1 MPFAS
6 TGPLSWPVLLLLAQV
21 LVPRPAPAQE
31 RGPATPDPTIR
42 FQRPAVEAALPQS
55 SVYLILEDRDGFLW
69 FGTRE
74 GLGRWD
80 GYEMRTW
87 KSTPFSPDALPGNLV
102 RRLVQGAD
110 GDLWVTAQPNDRRP
124 VALARIRGPDH
135 GTVERFEVEDAVPV
149 LDGEGRPLVVDP
161 EGIHR
166 FEEDGFRLV
175 TPLLSPGSVPA
186 AVLADRRGTLW
197 VGTLDGEVERYP
209 ATGPAGRLKRNSSD
223 DLPRVPEVP
232 PVSAFFEDARGTLWV
247 LGQGLRQVDWEG
259 GAMVRPPGLPPALAG
274 ARTTVMLE
282 DPRGWFWLG
291 TLDGVYRFDAGF
303 ESVERFSLYLPGDV
317 ASQNWVLALH
327 LDRSGSLW
335 VGTPWGL
342 HRHDPVS
349 SVFTLLEHDSRDA
362 GSMGSGLVL
371 SLLEDDDGAVWVGT
385 LGGGLNRLDPSTGRV
400 RRFRLGAGAAAD
412 VREEWVWSLARSGEV
427 LWVGTESGLLELR
440 GGGGEAPVTLRRIA
454 LPPPEAPWTSG
465 VMALLADGRGGVW
478 MRSGGGLVHR
488 AADGTV
494 EVHHLP
500 HPAETHQLLAEG
512 DDLWAAT
519 SAGLVRYSPSTGQ
532 ARVFVHTPSDPGSL
546 SNDVVFSL
554 FRDSGGTLWA
564 GTASGL
570 NRLEADSTFFH
581 QGIAE
586 ALPSAAIYSITE
598 DERGHLWMG
607 TNRGLL
613 RLDPSVKG
621 GNGFRVY
628 DGTSGVGNLEFNRNA
643 VLRVADGTVFFGGDR
658 GVTRFTPSHIRDGGH
673 AGPVVVTRVLR
684 SNRDGTREERFVGP
698 EGITLAPSDYTV
710 TVELAALNFIQ
721 PQRSRYEVQL
731 EGFDPT
737 WVPAGTAR
745 RASYTNLPHGRYTF
759 RARAANA
766 DGVWSPEVLE
776 IPVVVRPW
784 IWETL
789 GFRAAALT
797 MLLAGVGWVTAA
809 VQRGRYREELEEA
822 RRREAL
828 EQERDRISRDMHDE
842 VGASLTE
849 IALLSQTAAH
859 RSGLQGGAPGE
870 LERIAVRSRETLRS
884 IGEIVWALDP
894 RHDRPTHL
902 VSYLREYAAD
912 FLEGAG
918 LDPELHFEEGWS
930 EGALTSDFRRNV
942 FLVLKEALTNVVKHA
957 GAGTVRVT
965 CTFPGRRMILQ
976 VEDDGVGGA
985 GEPEVGGGGKE
996 GLRPGAGGRGGRGL
1010 PNMQGRAAALAG
1022 RLDVVSVPG
1031 KGTTVLLDV
1040 PLPGASGAPG
1050 GSP

>member
-6 TGPLSWPVLLLLAQV
+6 SGPLPWPLLLLLAQ
-21 LVPRPAPAQE
+21 LLAPRPAPAQE
-31 RGPATPDPTIR
+31 WGPVPPDPTIR

-55 SVYLILEDRDGFLW
+55 SVYLIHEDREGYLW

-87 KSTPFSPDALPGNLV
+87 KATPFSQDALPGNLV
-102 RRLVQGAD
+102 RRLVQSGD
-110 GDLWVTAQPNDRRP
+110 GDLWVMAQPNDRRP
-124 VALARIRGPDH
+124 MALARIRGPDH
-135 GTVERFEVEDAVPV
+135 GTVERFDLAEALPV
-149 LDGEGRPLVVDP
+149 LDGEGRALVVDP
-161 EGIHR
+161 TGIHR
-166 FEEDGFRLV
+166 FEEEGFRLLAPRL
-175 TPLLSPGSVPA
+175 TPGTVPA
-186 AVLADRRGTLW
+186 AAFTDRRGTVW

-209 ATGPAGRLKRNSSD
+209 TSGPATRLQRQSLD
-223 DLPRVPEVP
+223 DLPPIPEVP
-232 PVSAFFEDARGTLWV
+232 PVSAFFEDAQGRLWV
-247 LGQGLRQVDWEG
+247 LGQGLRQVDREAG
-259 GAMVRPPGLPPALAG
+259 TLVGPPGLPPALAG
-274 ARTTVMLE
+274 ARTTVMVE
-282 DPRGWFWLG
+282 DPPGRFWLG

-303 ESVERFSLYLPGDV
+303 ASVERLSLYLPGDV
-317 ASQNWVLALH
+317 ASQNWVLSLH

-349 SVFTLLEHDSRDA
+349 SAFTLLEHDPRDP

-371 SLLEDDDGAVWVGT
+371 SLLEDGDRAVWVGT
-385 LGGGLNRLDPSTGRV
+385 LGGGLNRLDRSTGHV
-400 RRFRLGAGAAAD
+400 RRFRLGSGTATD
-412 VREEWVWSLARSGEV
+412 VREEWVWSLARDGDV

-440 GGGGEAPVTLRRIA
+440 GGEGEAPIRIRRIP
-454 LPPPEAPWTSG
+454 LPSPGSPWTSG
-465 VMALLADGRGGVW
+465 VMALLPDGRGGVW
-478 MRSGGGLVHR
+478 MRSGGGLAHR
-488 AADGTV
+488 TADGSVTL
-494 EVHHLP
+494 HALP
-500 HPAETHQLLAEG
+500 HPAETHQLLADG

-519 SAGLVRYSPSTGQ
+519 SAGLMRYTPATGQ
-532 ARVFVHTPSDPGSL
+532 SRVFVHDPEDPGSL

-554 FRDSGGTLWA
+554 FQDSRGTLWA

-570 NRLEADSTFFH
+570 NRLEADSTFSH
-581 QGIAE
+581 RGIAE
-586 ALPSAAIYSITE
+586 ALPSAAIYSIAE
-598 DERGHLWMG
+598 DDRGHLWMG

-613 RLDPSVKG
+613 RLDPSGKG
-621 GNGFRVY
+621 GSGFRVY

-643 VLRVADGTVFFGGDR
+643 ALRAADGTMFFGGDR
-658 GVTRFTPSHIRDGGH
+658 GVTRFTPSHIHEEGRP
-673 AGPVVVTRVLR
+673 GPVVVTRVLR
-684 SNRDGTREERFVGP
+684 STRDGTREERFVGP

-710 TVELAALNFIQ
+710 TVELAALNFVQ

-731 EGFDPT
+731 EGFDPN

-766 DGVWSPEVLE
+766 DGVWGADTLA

-789 GFRAAALT
+789 GFRAAVLG
-797 MLLAGVGWVTAA
+797 LLLGGMGWGTAA

-849 IALLSQTAAH
+849 IALLSQTAVH
-859 RSGLQGGAPGE
+859 RSGLQNAASGE
-870 LERIAVRSRETLRS
+870 LERIAARSRDTLRS

-902 VSYLREYAAD
+902 VSYLREYAGD

-918 LDPELHFEEGWS
+918 LDPELHFQEGWS
-930 EGALTSDFRRNV
+930 GSALTSDFRRNV

-965 CTFPGRRMILQ
+965 CTFPGGRMVLR
-976 VEDDGVGGA
+976 VEDDGVGRA
-985 GEPEVGGGGKE
+985 GESDGGAAGTS
-996 GLRPGAGGRGGRGL
+996 RPGGVGRGGRGL
-1010 PNMQGRAAALAG
+1010 PNMHGRAAALGG
-1022 RLDVVSVPG
+1022 RLEVAAVPG
-1031 KGTTVLLDV
+1031 KGTTVVLDV
-1040 PLPGASGAPG
+1040 PLPEDSGVPG